1 MTSENGKTEEGGRNP
16 PDASLYHI
24 AKDLLA
30 FLNGFDCLRE
40 AKKQVLGKITIK
52 TLHGHW
58 KADVIE
64 EAFNITKLTDKKHQ
78 EHWAFVIMVQVMRSL
93 ICDECKQYPAQEESG
108 VAAGGVNKQHSGG
121 SRQTSS
127 SGQKGGVS
135 QSCTGTP
142 NTVRSQ
148 STGNNPADSNRHDR
162 PAGALLHTQNN
173 NCRETIYIRI
183 PRFLMIHNEERR
195 GERFGNI
202 ESHYKL
208 IDGVPETENIFDDIM
223 KKKSYVMSFNHQT
236 RNANWVYE
244 ILNRDTT
251 ANNHVEPAPFGHNYH
266 RGHLAAAANHRWC
279 WEALD
284 DADVIDNIVPQHRN
298 LNTGPWLTLEDGCR
312 RRATAQN
319 NIRNV
324 HVYSGPLYRRL
335 MDPLMIQGKQ
345 VPSHFFKVIIEEN
358 VDGTVNQ
365 PQYYLFPNGNLRRDA
380 DRDLNEEILRANVE
394 EHRRINHGTDNER
407 DITIEDIQ
415 NATGLTFIV
424 IRPNVGQNAM
434 ANEITVRLRGED
446 RNRTQRTAVIQVT
459 ISPLV

>member
-1 MTSENGKTEEGGRNP
+1 
-16 PDASLYHI
+16 
-24 AKDLLA
+24 
-30 FLNGFDCLRE
+30 
-40 AKKQVLGKITIK
+40 
-52 TLHGHW
+52 
-58 KADVIE
+58 
-64 EAFNITKLTDKKHQ
+64 
-78 EHWAFVIMVQVMRSL
+78 
-93 ICDECKQYPAQEESG
+93 
-108 VAAGGVNKQHSGG
+108 
-121 SRQTSS
+121 
-127 SGQKGGVS
+127 
-135 QSCTGTP
+135 
-142 NTVRSQ
+142 
-148 STGNNPADSNRHDR
+148 
-162 PAGALLHTQNN
+162 
-173 NCRETIYIRI
+173 
-183 PRFLMIHNEERR
+183 MIHNEERR

-365 PQYYLFPNGNLRRDA
+365 P
-380 DRDLNEEILRANVE
+380 
-394 EHRRINHGTDNER
+394 

-424 IRPNVGQNAM
+424 IRPNIQKLQYCLKVISCGN
-434 ANEITVRLRGED
+434 IDIFED
-446 RNRTQRTAVIQVT
+446 FPVILKSYFKR
-459 ISPLV
+459 ILICI